1 MDTYTKNRV
10 NPCNPC
16 LKKVDAYFDTS
27 TYKNLLTLLL
37 KNACIIAHD
46 ALR

>member
-1 MDTYTKNRV
+1 MDAYDKNRV

-27 TYKNLLTLLL
+27 TFFYMFVSK
-37 KNACIIAHD
+37 
-46 ALR
+46 LRL